1 MNNPKPMNH
10 FSQRFTVSAGANVSL
25 VAAQL
30 ARFIRQTDLPFGTQ
44 VKVEFA
50 CDYSDV
56 QDGPQI
62 RLPGEGL
69 SEEDLRAFLDLEV
82 GDLSIQ

>member
-1 MNNPKPMNH
+1 MNNPMNH
-10 FSQRFTVSAGANVSL
+10 FSRRFTVAAGSDVEP

-30 ARFIRQTDLPFGTQ
+30 ARFIRQTDMPLGTQ
-44 VKVEFA
+44 VRVEFH

-69 SEEDLRAFLDLEV
+69 SEEDLKAFLDLEV